1 MAQYVCRYRKGEE
14 LRWIGHLDLKR
25 TLERALRRAQ
35 LPLELSQGHNP
46 HPKLSYGP
54 PMPLGAT
61 GESELFS
68 LSLSQALTAEE
79 VTRRLNE
86 QLPPSFEVIDAW
98 VVPGYKKKETFGELD
113 IAEYVVTL
121 PTVLT
126 ITEVRDRLGALL
138 AQEELIVSRQGEHET
153 RELDVRPMILS
164 LSAEQV
170 GEGEVAVRTRRAYRE
185 PRGREAPG
193 DRDAA
198 RRVRSDRRPR
208 PSRRA
213 VCRRRSATAQHAAP
227 ANGAAAKVGPDA
239 AGIERSSPLV
249 RLRRTPQLG
258 RDCPAGSAELRHEG
272 EGDSRRVNS
281 ASRQSLVSRK
291 FLRV

>member
-61 GESELFS
+61 GEAELFS
-68 LSLSQALTAEE
+68 LSLCQALTAEE
-79 VTRRLNE
+79 VKRRLNE
-86 QLPPSFEVIDAW
+86 QLPPGFEVVDAW

-121 PTVLT
+121 PTELT
-126 ITEVRDRLGALL
+126 LAQVRDRLGALL
-138 AQEELIVSRQGEHET
+138 TQEELIVSRQGEHET

-170 GEGEVAVRTRRAYRE
+170 GEGEVAVHMRLRTGSHGGAKPQEIVTLLDACDPTAARVHRLGLYAGGELPPPTAPRPQTGLRRKWGRTR
-185 PRGREAPG
+185 G
-193 DRDAA
+193 
-198 RRVRSDRRPR
+198 
-208 PSRRA
+208 
-213 VCRRRSATAQHAAP
+213 
-227 ANGAAAKVGPDA
+227 GP
-239 AGIERSSPLV
+239 
-249 RLRRTPQLG
+249 
-258 RDCPAGSAELRHEG
+258 
-272 EGDSRRVNS
+272 
-281 ASRQSLVSRK
+281 
-291 FLRV
+291 